1 VKKTFF
7 DIIFLIKESARGFGK
22 EDPIMMAGA
31 LAFFTVFATPP
42 IFIIIIFIIGFFT
55 GHQTAETEVFNQLQ
69 SVMGAA
75 QAQVLQNIVTHYFVS
90 EQNLFQRILRIG
102 IFVFASSSYFII
114 IQHALNRI
122 WRVKPVAKNNVLK
135 ILENRIISFAV
146 IFLMGFI
153 LVLALVTH
161 ILFLSLHAKVS
172 NLTPGFSPF
181 LERGLGIIV
190 SLALGT
196 LGFAIVFKVLPDVII
211 EWKVVWIGAAITS
224 FLFWVGNFLISLGLG
239 TSNIKSMYG
248 SAGAMA
254 IFLLWVFYSNIILFY
269 GAEITQQFASA
280 FATSIE
286 PKPHAVKV
294 ETREV
299 PEEQEAGDEVIR

>member
-7 DIIFLIKESARGFGK
+7 DIIFLIKESARNFGND
-22 EDPIMMAGA
+22 DPIMMSGA

-55 GHQTAETEVFNQLQ
+55 GHQIAETRVFNQLQ
-69 SVMGAA
+69 SVTGPA
-75 QAQVLQNIVTHYFVS
+75 QAEVLRSIVTHYFVS
-90 EQNLFQRILRIG
+90 EHNIFQRILRIG
-102 IFVFASSSYFII
+102 IFIFASSSYFII
-114 IQHALNRI
+114 IQHALNQI

-135 ILENRIISFAV
+135 ILEKRAISFGV

-153 LVLALVTH
+153 LVLALVSH

-172 NLTPGFSPF
+172 NLTPWLTPF

-190 SLALGT
+190 SLILGT

-211 EWKVVWIGAAITS
+211 EWKVVWVGAAITS
-224 FLFWVGNFLISLGLG
+224 ALFLIGNSLISLALG

-269 GAEITQQFASA
+269 GAEVTQQYAQSFAK
-280 FATSIE
+280 TIQ
-286 PKPHAVKV
+286 PKPHAVKI
-294 ETREV
+294 ETKQV
-299 PEEQEAGDEVIR
+299 LQKQETL